1 VTTASAPW
9 LVAVDG
15 VDGSGKSVLAERL
28 AAALDGAGI
37 ASALLRVDD
46 FRSAVDWQ
54 RPGRTEADAYYEDYY
69 ELEGLE
75 VAGGAL
81 LDGAREVA
89 VPVFDARAGRRSGQR
104 PVHLDA
110 AGPRA
115 VVVEGVFARRVALV
129 RSRAAVVY
137 LRTSFAEARRRILA
151 RDTARGRS
159 AAEVVHRMDARY
171 FPAQERYMREHDPAG
186 RAAVLVDHERV
197 GAPVIT
203 RFDARDLPGPVE
215 VAVRRALAAFAAPAV
230 VK

>member
-1 VTTASAPW
+1 MTGSGPW

-15 VDGSGKSVLAERL
+15 VDGSGKSVFAEQL
-28 AAALDGAGI
+28 TSALNHGGI

-46 FRSAVDWQ
+46 FRTAVDWQ
-54 RPGRTEADAYYEDYY
+54 RPGRTEADAYYDDYY
-69 ELEGLE
+69 ELERLE
-75 VAGGAL
+75 AAAREL

-89 VPVFDARAGRRSGQR
+89 VPVFDATSGRRCGAR
-104 PVHLDA
+104 PVRLDGD
-110 AGPRA
+110 GPRA
-115 VVVEGVFARRVALV
+115 VVLEGVFALRVALV

-159 AAEVVHRMDARY
+159 AAEVVRRVDARY
-171 FPAQERYMREHDPAG
+171 FPAQERYMREHDPAA

-197 GAPVIT
+197 GAPVIA
-203 RFDARDLPGPVE
+203 RFEAPDLPAPVE
-215 VAVRRALAAFAAPAV
+215 TAVRRALAAFAAPAV